1 MQCKMFLIDVKY
13 SALFKE
19 QNAASNPN
27 YHLVNCQ

>member
-1 MQCKMFLIDVKY
+1 MFLINFKD

-19 QNAASNPN
+19 HYAASNPN

>member
-1 MQCKMFLIDVKY
+1 MFLINFKD
-13 SALFKE
+13 SALFKD